1 MMLVMAAFLMGTIV
15 GCSGT
20 PTTKAAPPA
29 ADKDKK
35 SDK

>member
-20 PTTKAAPPA
+20 PTTKAAAPA
-29 ADKDKK
+29 ADKKDKT
-35 SDK
+35 DK